1 MEVKLVNFT
10 EPFFKDC
17 VYVEEMDQPIGQL
30 TYLAMEVEKA
40 ADAASYDTISIVPKR
55 KVISAK
61 NFSYEIFAK
70 KLDEAKLADLGID
83 ITASRTSVLANE
95 LKSDFAKKCIKQ
107 FIELGSVNR
116 EASLTKKQLF
126 FRKFFK
132 NMKFPVYIEEET
144 FDNEKSLMKIIA
156 KFLLYAN
163 LIASKGRRG
172 PGNFIIVNSALGS
185 VLQDSPSF
193 VFNADSLNNASVPI
207 PHRIGIL
214 GGLKVYVD
222 PFKRW
227 DDFSFIVGRL
237 GMNTDPGVYL
247 CNHTDSYSEYEVSIE
262 ESRAVLL
269 KRAAIVTI
277 GEDVQNLFYTNEFVF
292 GKKPLWRKLF
302 KL

>member
-1 MEVKLVNFT
+1 MEEKLVNFT

-17 VYVEEMDQPIGQL
+17 VYVQQMDQAIGQL
-30 TYLAMEVEKA
+30 TYFAMEVEKA
-40 ADAASYDTISIVPKR
+40 ADVDSFDTISIVPKQ
-55 KVISAK
+55 KAISSE
-61 NFSYEIFAK
+61 NFIYELLAK
-70 KLDEAKLADLGID
+70 KSDEAKLADLGIN

-95 LKSDFAKKCIKQ
+95 LKTDFAKKCIKQ

-132 NMKFPVYIEEET
+132 NMKFPFYIEEET
-144 FDNEKSLMKIIA
+144 FDNEKSLRKIIA
-156 KFLLYAN
+156 KILLYAN

-193 VFNADSLNNASVPI
+193 VFNTDSLNNDSVPI

-227 DDFSFIVGRL
+227 DDFSFILGRL

-247 CNHTDSYSEYEVSIE
+247 CNYKDSYNEYEVSIE

-277 GEDVQNLFYTNEFVF
+277 GEDAQNLFYTNEFVF